1 MAELRNF
8 TDNSYVSPLHQHW
21 PKDKGK
27 HKNKDKDKH
36 KNKDKNKHKNK
47 DKHKHKNKDKDKEK
61 DKVKLKLVLFSSNDP
76 HRTKPV
82 SQKISSQN
90 PNEAD
95 LGSTSKETIWGI

>member
-27 HKNKDKDKH
+27 LKNKDKH
-36 KNKDKNKHKNK
+36 KHKNK

-61 DKVKLKLVLFSSNDP
+61 DKDKLKLVLFSSNDP

>member
-21 PKDKGK
+21 PKDK
-27 HKNKDKDKH
+27 DKH
-36 KNKDKNKHKNK
+36 KNKDKYKQK
-47 DKHKHKNKDKDKEK
+47 DKDKLENKDKDK
-61 DKVKLKLVLFSSNDP
+61 DKLKLVLFSSNDP

>member
-21 PKDKGK
+21 PKDKDK
-27 HKNKDKDKH
+27 HKNKDKD
-36 KNKDKNKHKNK
+36 KHKNK

-61 DKVKLKLVLFSSNDP
+61 DKDKLKLVLFSSNDP

>member
-27 HKNKDKDKH
+27 LKNKDKH
-36 KNKDKNKHKNK
+36 KHKNK

-61 DKVKLKLVLFSSNDP
+61 DKDKLKLVLFSSNDP

-95 LGSTSKETIWGI
+95 LGSTSKETIRGI

>member
-21 PKDKGK
+21 PKDK
-27 HKNKDKDKH
+27 DKH
-36 KNKDKNKHKNK
+36 KNKDNDKHKNK

-61 DKVKLKLVLFSSNDP
+61 DKDKLKFVPFSSNDP

>member
-27 HKNKDKDKH
+27 LKNKDKH
-36 KNKDKNKHKNK
+36 KHKNK
-47 DKHKHKNKDKDKEK
+47 DKHKHKNKDKDKDK
-61 DKVKLKLVLFSSNDP
+61 DKDKLKLVLFSSNDP

>member
-21 PKDKGK
+21 PKDK
-27 HKNKDKDKH
+27 D
-36 KNKDKNKHKNK
+36 KHKNK

-61 DKVKLKLVLFSSNDP
+61 DKDKLKLVLFSSNDP